1 MSNILEEFE
10 GPGDLAA
17 EGLNVPSVR
26 DPRFLELTPSDK
38 VQLVNFYRSPAY
50 AVVMKLLE
58 GEAEKAETQH
68 MASWRDQD
76 KFLSTGYVAVAFQ
89 LMFERVQSE
98 IKRQIEEFSGEL
110 EFLKKKQEQQS
121 ISIEE
126 QVEKSFQ

>member
-1 MSNILEEFE
+1 MSNVLEEFE
-10 GPGDLAA
+10 GPQDRIA
-17 EGLNVPSVR
+17 EGLNVPTVR
-26 DPRFLELTPSDK
+26 DPRFLELTPADK

-68 MASWRDQD
+68 MVAWRDQE

-89 LMFERVQSE
+89 MMFERIQAE
-98 IKRQIEEFSGEL
+98 IKRQVEEFAGEL
-110 EFLKKKQEQQS
+110 QFIKQKQEQQK

-126 QVEKSFQ
+126 QVEQSFQ